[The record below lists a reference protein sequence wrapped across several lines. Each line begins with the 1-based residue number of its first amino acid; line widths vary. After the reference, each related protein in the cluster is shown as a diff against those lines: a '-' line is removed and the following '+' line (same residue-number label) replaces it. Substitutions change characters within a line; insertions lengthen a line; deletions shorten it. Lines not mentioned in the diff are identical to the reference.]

1 MGLFLLA
8 PPSPPISLECLFSSL
23 PSLCGFC
30 LTLWSLS
37 VSLLA
42 ACVVSGPHHY
52 SLCPCVGAWIVSGG
66 LHKGI
71 GRHVGAAVRD
81 HQTASTGGSKVV
93 AMGVVPW
100 GVVRNRDT
108 LTNPK
113 VGFRVLEGGGWGPG
127 WSPGSESEEG
137 WGLELGEG

>member
-1 MGLFLLA
+1 MTEVGGA
-8 PPSPPISLECLFSSL
+8 VPSGPPSPPTSLECLSSPL

-30 LTLWSLS
+30 LTLRSLS
-37 VSLLA
+37 VSLHQPAL
-42 ACVVSGPHHY
+42 SLDLTTT
-52 SLCPCVGAWIVSGG
+52 LCPCVGAWIVTGG

-93 AMGVVPW
+93 AMGVAPW
-100 GVVRNRDT
+100 GVVRNRYT

-113 VGFRVLEGGGWGPG
+113 VGFGVLEEGGTG
-127 WSPGSESEEG
+127 
-137 WGLELGEG
+137 GLESRV